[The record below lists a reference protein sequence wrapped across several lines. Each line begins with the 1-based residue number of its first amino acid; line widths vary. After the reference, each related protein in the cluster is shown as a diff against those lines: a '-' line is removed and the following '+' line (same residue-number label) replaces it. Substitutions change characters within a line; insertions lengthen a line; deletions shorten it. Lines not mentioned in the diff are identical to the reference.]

1 MSLTTM
7 RINYR
12 LDVDSA
18 DYDLQTS
25 GAENVIYHVNYT
37 LWVWT
42 GSTKLEDEIRKQSD
56 QKDSRGNV
64 IPMRTVI
71 QHRFGVDFDPPSTA
85 NEEGFVDLSELTE
98 DDLTNWILRKWNHK
112 RIQEMDMF
120 KAAINILKSREG
132 KSRRDFKS
140 KQGYIN
146 A

>member
-1 MSLTTM
+1 MSTPEQEASAQRLLEILQRQAEEEEKSAERRVARLT
-7 RINYR
+7 
-12 LDVDSA
+12 S
-18 DYDLQTS
+18 
-25 GAENVIYHVNYT
+25 
-37 LWVWT
+37 
-42 GSTKLEDEIRKQSD
+42 LEDEIKKQSD
-56 QKDSRGNV
+56 QIDSRGNI

-71 QHRFGVDFDPPSTA
+71 QHKFGVDFDPPSTA

-120 KAAINILKSREG
+120 KAAVNALKSREG
-132 KSRRDFKS
+132 KSRRDFKP